1 MMEDSKTVAPKNM
14 IEVDYSV
21 SKDNKSSP
29 LSGAKEVTARS

>member
-29 LSGAKEVTARS
+29 LSCAKEVTARS